1 MEKNESQTYILK
13 KIGVEDRYTLDEW
26 KDIYSPYLQA
36 LTELPE
42 EPYNDPD
49 AKESWNKWFYDDLSK
64 FLNEREDKLGC
75 DEKWK
80 YRLNKSELGYVID
93 VIDENDEF
101 FTTLKSDQF
110 GFSRPTP
117 DSNHPYDIYLS
128 KNMDNRENAIN
139 QVCEWIYYSRTIG
152 GSFLWPKEIYYKNR
166 SEGGYNP
173 SRGGTILSN
182 ESHYIEDRVDITL
195 LEIFL
200 YYYREE
206 YTDYW
211 EKTILYRFVEK
222 NKDISTRWFDR
233 FGSFENYVKFFRF
246 DSFVGKDE
254 NNKCVPKSIINGKLL
269 SVNSRSKE
277 NGRLMIGEGNAYN
290 NINEEMF
297 ERLITWIKDR
307 SWNIENQ
314 SDMYEKYFEK

>member
-1 MEKNESQTYILK
+1 MGTNEIKTYILREIGSEERYTFEDWK
-13 KIGVEDRYTLDEW
+13 KIYGD
-26 KDIYSPYLQA
+26 YLRV
-36 LTELPE
+36 LMDFPE

-49 AKESWNKWFYDDLSK
+49 AKKSWNKWFYDDLSK
-64 FLNEREDKLGC
+64 FLNEREDKLG
-75 DEKWK
+75 WK
-80 YRLNKSELGYVID
+80 YRLNKSDLGYVID

-117 DSNHPYDIYLS
+117 DNNHPYDIYLS

-166 SEGGYNP
+166 SEGGYNS

-200 YYYREE
+200 YYHRGE
-206 YTDYW
+206 YKDYW
-211 EKTILYRFVEK
+211 EKTILCRFVKK
-222 NKDISTRWFDR
+222 NKEISTRWFDH
-233 FGSFENYVKFFRF
+233 FVSFENYVEFFRF
-246 DSFVGKDE
+246 DSFVNKNENGKFI
-254 NNKCVPKSIINGKLL
+254 PKSIINGKELN
-269 SVNSRSKE
+269 VNSRSAD
-277 NGRLMIGEGNAYN
+277 NGRLMIGERESYN
-290 NINEEMF
+290 NINEKMF
-297 ERLITWIKDR
+297 DNLITWIKDR
-307 SWNIENQ
+307 SWNIENNL
-314 SDMYEKYFEK
+314 DKKYEKHFEN